1 MRISKPWG
9 YELIWARTSD
19 YVGKLIHVKSGESL
33 SRQYHVKKDESIFV
47 MKGVLT
53 LEIGDGSL
61 MQTLTLSEGQSF
73 RIAPYT
79 IHRFIA
85 NDDDLDLIEVSTPEL
100 QDVIRI
106 TDKYGRV
113 DPESEALSLLD

>member
-1 MRISKPWG
+1 MHVNKPWG
-9 YELIWARTSD
+9 HELIWARTNN
-19 YVGKLIHVKSGESL
+19 YVGKLIHIKAGESL

-47 MKGVLT
+47 MKGSLT

-61 MQTLTLSEGQSF
+61 MQVLTLAEGQSF

-85 NDDDLDLIEVSTPEL
+85 SDADIDLIEVSTPEL
-100 QDVIRI
+100 QDVVRI
-106 TDKYGRV
+106 SDKYGRV

>member
-1 MRISKPWG
+1 MKFDKEFFLDQSNLG
-9 YELIWARTSD
+9 FFT
-19 YVGKLIHVKSGESL
+19 HV
-33 SRQYHVKKDESIFV
+33 YIFV
-47 MKGVLT
+47 MKGSLT

-61 MQTLTLSEGQSF
+61 MQVLTLTEGQSF

-85 NDDDLDLIEVSTPEL
+85 SDADIDLIEVSTPEL
-100 QDVIRI
+100 QDVVRI
-106 TDKYGRV
+106 SDKYGRV